1 MTATALS
8 RLTLTDFR
16 SYVGAELALDG
27 RPVFL
32 VGPNGAGKTNLLEAI
47 SLFTPGRG
55 LRGAAIAELGRRL
68 PGETVGRAWAVSAS
82 VSVAGEAT
90 QVGTGVAEAGAAR
103 RTVRVGGETVPPGRL
118 ADHLR
123 QVWLTPAQDRLF
135 LEGAAERRR
144 FFDRLV
150 FAAIP
155 RHAAHAQAYD
165 RASRERMRL
174 LTDDTQAPDP
184 AWLDALEAR
193 LAEAGALMAEARA
206 TTLAALQAEIDGRGE
221 RPFPQARLSLT
232 GEWEQLAAA
241 GAEIADIEARLAE
254 AGALMA
260 EARATTLAALQAE
273 IDGRGE
279 RPFPQA
285 RLSLTGE
292 WEQLAA
298 AGAEIADIEARLA
311 KALAAARPRDAAA
324 GRALTG
330 PHRGDLAV
338 VHVEKDRPAAECSTG
353 EQKALILNLVLAQ
366 AASLARSDTAPSPLL
381 LLDEVAAHL
390 DARRRGAL
398 FDEIEALGLQ
408 AFLTGTDEVLFEA
421 LAGRAQGFRVDGS
434 ALLTLD

>member
-1 MTATALS
+1 VTATALA

-16 SYVGAELALDG
+16 SYAAADVALDG

-55 LRGAAIAELGRRL
+55 LRGSPIAELGRRL
-68 PGETVGRAWAVSAS
+68 PGEAQGRAWAVSAA
-82 VSVAGEAT
+82 VRANGEET
-90 QVGTGVAEAGAAR
+90 QIGTGVETAGAVR
-103 RTVRVGGETVPPGRL
+103 RTVRIAGETVPPGRL

-123 QVWLTPAQDRLF
+123 QVWLTPAQDRLL

-155 RHAAHAQAYD
+155 RHAAHAQAYE
-165 RASRERMRL
+165 RAMRERMRL
-174 LTDDTQAPDP
+174 LTDETQAPDA

-206 TTLAALQAEIDGRGE
+206 TTLAALQAEIDRRGE

-232 GEWEQLAAA
+232 GQWEQMAAA
-241 GAEIADIEARLAE
+241 GSSIADIEARLA
-254 AGALMA
+254 
-260 EARATTLAALQAE
+260 R
-273 IDGRGE
+273 
-279 RPFPQA
+279 
-285 RLSLTGE
+285 
-292 WEQLAA
+292 
-298 AGAEIADIEARLA
+298 
-311 KALAAARPRDAAA
+311 ALADARPRDAAA

-338 VHVEKDRPAAECSTG
+338 VHAEKDRPAAECSTG
-353 EQKALILNLVLAQ
+353 EQKALILNLALAQ
-366 AASLARSDTAPSPLL
+366 AARLARAETQPAPIL

-390 DARRRGAL
+390 DARRRTAL
-398 FDEIEALGLQ
+398 FDEITALGLQ
-408 AFLTGTDEVLFEA
+408 AFLTGTDEALFDG
-421 LAGRAQGFRVDGS
+421 LAGRAQGFAVEAA
-434 ALLTLD
+434 ALTPLA

>member
-1 MTATALS
+1 VTATALS

-241 GAEIADIEARLAE
+241 GAEIADIEARLA
-254 AGALMA
+254 
-260 EARATTLAALQAE
+260 
-273 IDGRGE
+273 
-279 RPFPQA
+279 
-285 RLSLTGE
+285 
-292 WEQLAA
+292 
-298 AGAEIADIEARLA
+298 

-408 AFLTGTDEVLFEA
+408 AFLTGTDEVLFDA
-421 LAGRAQGFRVDGS
+421 LKGRAQGFGVDG
-434 ALLTLD
+434 AELTPLAG